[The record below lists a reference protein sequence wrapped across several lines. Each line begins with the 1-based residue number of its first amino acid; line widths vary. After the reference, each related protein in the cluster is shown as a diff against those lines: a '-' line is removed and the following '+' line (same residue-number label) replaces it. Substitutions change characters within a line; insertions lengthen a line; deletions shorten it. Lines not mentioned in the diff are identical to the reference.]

1 MSPTTLNVL
10 AYRVVDFEIVEMV
23 RVITEWSGEG
33 VSAEIETNDS
43 KVELTYEQGLQRV
56 EEPEAIYL
64 PIDYRPLDEQT
75 INNAMSIY

>member
-1 MSPTTLNVL
+1 M
-10 AYRVVDFEIVEMV
+10 
-23 RVITEWSGEG
+23 
-33 VSAEIETNDS
+33 SAEIETNDS

-56 EEPEAIYL
+56 EELEAIYL